1 VDIIVPDRL
10 EKKLLVIHITVQL
23 IVSMKPGETS
33 LLAQKHVMEELSSE
47 QEVSKQLLHLEEL
60 NAPETQKKN
69 NLATLKTAQLTAYG
83 TILVIGIHAV

>member
-1 VDIIVPDRL
+1 MDIIVPEGL

-23 IVSMKPGETS
+23 TVSMMPGETS
-33 LLAQKHVMEELSSE
+33 LPAQKHVMEELSSE

-69 NLATLKTAQLTAYG
+69 NLATLKTVQLTAYG

>member
-1 VDIIVPDRL
+1 
-10 EKKLLVIHITVQL
+10 
-23 IVSMKPGETS
+23 MKPGETS
-33 LLAQKHVMEELSSE
+33 LPAQKHVMEELSSE
-47 QEVSKQLLHLEEL
+47 QGVSKQLLHLEEL